1 MGPSQSQLKSVSIA
15 KGHDQPKLSK
25 AQKTFNTLIKQI
37 EQGRTRLA
45 AWEAIDTPY
54 HQKYT
59 TELQPLVNVADDLQV
74 KLVRCLDRA
83 HDQPALTKPERRKL
97 ASVITGMAEE
107 LLMSRNDDELKAIFN
122 KHSDIDYDT
131 VEAAGQADLK
141 AEIED
146 VLGFELDDDLDLR
159 SPEDLLA
166 HAHAKI
172 REQQAQDNA
181 DREAWQQ
188 RQSLRKKSPKQ
199 LAADAKEQAEAQQL
213 QQSVRE
219 IYRKLASALHPDREP
234 DPQERGRKTALM
246 QHVNQA
252 YAKNNLLQLL
262 ELQLELEHIDQA
274 AINNVSEDR
283 LKHYNKILREQLAE
297 LHHEITRVE
306 SGFMGQALLDP
317 YAALTPDSVMRNL
330 AAEIDSI
337 KRAIRDVKRDLL
349 AFADVQQVK
358 AWLKTLRKSRR
369 RDAFDDL
376 LF

>member
-1 MGPSQSQLKSVSIA
+1 MHPSQVKSVSIA
-15 KGHDQPKLSK
+15 KGNDQPKLSK

-37 EQGRTRLA
+37 EQGRARLA

-54 HQKYT
+54 HQKCA
-59 TELQPLVNVADDLQV
+59 TELQPLITDADDLQV
-74 KLVRCLDRA
+74 KLVHCLDRA

-107 LLMSRNDDELKAIFN
+107 LLTSRDDDTLKAIFN

-146 VLGFELDDDLDLR
+146 ALGFELDDSLDLR

-172 REQQAQDNA
+172 REQQAQEEA

-188 RQSLRKKSPKQ
+188 RQSQRKKSPKQ
-199 LAADAKEQAEAQQL
+199 LAAEAKEQAEAQQL

-234 DPQERGRKTALM
+234 DPKERERKTALM
-246 QHVNQA
+246 QRVNQA

-274 AINNVSEDR
+274 ALNNVSEDR

-297 LHHEITRVE
+297 LQHEILRVE
-306 SGFMGQALLDP
+306 SGYMGQALLDP
-317 YAALTPDSVMRNL
+317 YAMLSPDSVMRNL
-330 AAEIDSI
+330 AAEIASI

-349 AFADVQQVK
+349 AFADIQQVK

-369 RDAFDDL
+369 RDAFDDM